1 VTLNNT
7 FAPPTEIKTH
17 MTRSYFMT
25 AALMA
30 MTFGAVAQ
38 VSVRTKI
45 PSSVAPGQEF
55 TVEMNIS
62 KGDVS
67 GFAKLQHDLPTGF
80 NAVAGETANSTF
92 SFKDRKVK
100 FLWMSLPA
108 ASDLTVTYKVKVD
121 AGMTGNQILE
131 GNFSY
136 IRNNET
142 EKFTLPKDIIVV
154 SDQPATAQQAA
165 NQQIVDDQRKKQEAA
180 EAARLAAAEAERK
193 AAEASKPVEKE
204 SPKQETTP
212 VASSSQPAAEADNS
226 AADAEKAKKAEEERA
241 AAAERDAKAKAER
254 DAKAQSD
261 RDAKAASDLAA
272 AEAKRQKEEAKRAES
287 AAAKQTSSASSE
299 SAMLKSVPGL
309 VFRVQVAAGANN
321 VDPSSFA
328 SKFNIKESVSVE
340 EHDGMFK
347 YVVGEFGSYR
357 PAKTFCNDLR
367 DNNSVE
373 GPFVTAYNNG
383 VRIHVREALDLLGQ

>member
-1 VTLNNT
+1 
-7 FAPPTEIKTH
+7 

-25 AALMA
+25 AAMMA
-30 MTFGAVAQ
+30 MTLSAVAQ

-80 NAVAGETANSTF
+80 NAIAGETANSTF

-108 ASDLTVTYKVKVD
+108 TTDITVSYKVKLD
-121 AGMTGNQILE
+121 AGVTGNQILE

-142 EKFTLPKDIIVV
+142 EKFTLPKDIIIV
-154 SDQPATAQQAA
+154 SDEQAAAQQSA
-165 NQQIVDDQRKKQEAA
+165 NQQIVDDQRKKEEAA

-193 AAEASKPVEKE
+193 AAEASKPAEKE
-204 SPKQETTP
+204 APKQEPAP
-212 VASSSQPAAEADNS
+212 VATTNESAPVADNS
-226 AADAEKAKKAEEERA
+226 AADAEKAKRAEEERA
-241 AAAERDAKAKAER
+241 AAAEREAKAKA
-254 DAKAQSD
+254 D
-261 RDAKAASDLAA
+261 RDAKAAADLAA

-287 AAAKQTSSASSE
+287 AAAKQASSTSSE

-321 VDPSSFA
+321 VDPRTFA
-328 SKFNIKESVSVE
+328 SKFNISEAISVE